1 MDEITRRGED
11 SNGRGR
17 TMSTSEQT
25 DERDDLTRRRDESRE
40 NQKEQRGGER
50 PALTARERREQWPI
64 G

>member
-1 MDEITRRGED
+1 MDEITRRGTD

-17 TMSTSEQT
+17 NPSTSEQT

-40 NQKEQRGGER
+40 NHNEQRNEER